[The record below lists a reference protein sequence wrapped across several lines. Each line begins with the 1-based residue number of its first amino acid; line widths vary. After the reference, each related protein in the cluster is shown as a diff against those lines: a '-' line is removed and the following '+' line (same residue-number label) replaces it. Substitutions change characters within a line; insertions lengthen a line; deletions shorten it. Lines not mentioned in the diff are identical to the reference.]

1 MYENEAVVRAIM
13 AERIRE
19 ANHARLTHA
28 PRRRERTTVAT
39 TAATAAQEPQRHSRL
54 WSLAHLGRAYG

>member
-39 TAATAAQEPQRHSRL
+39 TAQEPQRHSRL